1 MESSPKYPVGI
12 PSFEKIREGNYLYV
26 DKTDLVYKLTHSFE
40 SVFLSRPRRF
50 GKSLVVSTLQAYF
63 EGRKELFEGLAME
76 RLETEWTPH
85 PVLRFDFGGLK
96 ADNPQELLSKLS
108 LMLKNYENIY
118 GKDPEE
124 ITPGSRFV
132 GLIRRAYE
140 QTGQKV
146 VLLIDEYDV
155 PMLHVLQKPDQ
166 IEQVRNVMR
175 EFYSQIKPCN
185 DYLCFVFLTGISTFS
200 QLGMFSELN
209 NLKIITERDDY
220 AALCGITLQELKDNF
235 QYGIHEMAQKEGCS
249 PDEMVEAL
257 REQYDGYHFTR
268 QMTGI
273 FNPYSLLNAFDD
285 GELGDYWFR
294 TGTPTF
300 VIDMLRTHKGQW
312 KFDIE
317 EIDGTEPLSL
327 SDFNTPLEQA
337 DDPIPFLYQAGY
349 LTIRS
354 YDKVYDSYVLG
365 VPNTEVRIGLVKNL
379 IPLYSAMS
387 VRDSFNTAKRMS
399 VDLSQGNYD
408 RALRLVQSFLAS
420 VPFMEGD
427 RAILAD
433 QQRCEAYYH
442 RLLFIVFSLLHN
454 GVRAQ
459 VRQAV
464 GMPDIVVTT
473 RQYIYIIE
481 VKLDSTP
488 EAALRQIEEKQYAA
502 PYLTEG
508 KEIVKLGVSFSSET
522 RSIGEWKR
530 GE

>member
-40 SVFLSRPRRF
+40 SVFLSRPRQF
-50 GKSLVVSTLQAYF
+50 GKSLVISTLQAYF

-76 RLETEWTPH
+76 RLETEWTQH

-96 ADNPQELLSKLS
+96 EVDAAGLKERLNE
-108 LMLKNYENIY
+108 MLEPYEDIY
-118 GKDPEE
+118 VGEKR
-124 ITPGSRFV
+124 GSTLGGRFAR
-132 GLIRRAYE
+132 LIRRAYE

-146 VLLIDEYDV
+146 ALLIDEYDV
-155 PMLHVLQKPDQ
+155 PMLHVLQKPDL

-220 AALCGITLQELKDNF
+220 AALCGITLQELMDNF

-249 PDEMVEAL
+249 PEEMVEAL

-268 QMTGI
+268 QMTDI

-300 VIDMLRTHKGQW
+300 VIDMLRERKGQW

-508 KEIVKLGVSFSSET
+508 KEIVKLGVSFSTET
-522 RSIGEWKR
+522 RSIGDWKR